1 MLNNTGRKVKVIGY
15 TQTQEPRKVA
25 FIYFYRCEKC
35 NDFPLCRNPI
45 NCKFVEY
52 ISTRLPRD
60 QVNYSCDNNTPIL
73 RLDLPTTDAREHA
86 HQIMLRAQKLRTN
99 RIFVKGK
106 IK

>member
-1 MLNNTGRKVKVIGY
+1 MGKNLVGNSLSYTIEQILLGNISIEDVKVIYAG
-15 TQTQEPRKVA
+15 TCIPGISEG
-25 FIYFYRCEKC
+25 
-35 NDFPLCRNPI
+35 

-60 QVNYSCDNNTPIL
+60 QVDYSCDNNIPIL
-73 RLDLPTTDAREHA
+73 RLDLPTTEARERA
-86 HQIMLRAQKLRTN
+86 EQTMLRARKLRTN

>member
-1 MLNNTGRKVKVIGY
+1 MLNNTNRKIKIIGY
-15 TQTQEPRKVA
+15 SQTHEPRKVA
-25 FIYFYRCEKC
+25 FISFYKC
-35 NDFPLCRNPI
+35 DLCNNFPSCVNPK

-60 QVNYSCDNNTPIL
+60 QVDYSCDNNIPIL
-73 RLDLPTTDAREHA
+73 RLDLPTTEARERA
-86 HQIMLRAQKLRTN
+86 EQTMLRARKLRTN